1 VSHHHHHHHDHTSK
15 NLGSAFLLN
24 LVFAIIEL
32 IGGLFT
38 NSVAILSDALHDFG
52 DSLTL
57 GLSWYFS
64 KLSNKHRNEEFTYG
78 YKRFNV
84 VGAIISSIVLL
95 TGSIFIVVETIP
107 RLTNPVR
114 PDTQG
119 MIILGILGVI
129 INGIAAFRLQKGHSI
144 TERAVYL
151 HLLED
156 VLGWVAT
163 LIGAIVMH
171 YTDIIIIDALLSILI
186 AVFILFNVF
195 KNLKQG
201 FNIILQGTPSN
212 LAINKVHA
220 AVSETRGVLG
230 FHDCRAWTLDGRE
243 HILSIHLIVKE
254 SSLSEI
260 EAIKKEVRSK
270 LLPLGVKHSTLEI
283 EVEGA
288 DCEVC

>member
-1 VSHHHHHHHDHTSK
+1 MSHNHHHHHHAQK
-15 NLGSAFLLN
+15 NLGTAFVLN
-24 LVFAIIEL
+24 LFFAIVEL

-64 KLSNKHRNEEFTYG
+64 KLSTKHRNDEFSYG

-107 RLTNPVR
+107 RLINPVR

-119 MIILGILGVI
+119 MIYLGILGVV
-129 INGIAAFRLQKGHSI
+129 INGIAAYRLQKGHSI

-163 LIGAIVMH
+163 LIGAVVMH
-171 YTDIIIIDALLSILI
+171 YTDFVVLDALLSILI
-186 AVFILFNVF
+186 AIFILFNVY
-195 KNLKQG
+195 KNLRHG
-201 FNIILQGTPSN
+201 FQIILQGTPADLDIQKIHDTLMST
-212 LAINKVHA
+212 
-220 AVSETRGVLG
+220 EGVLS
-230 FHDCRAWTLDGRE
+230 FHDCHVWSMDGQY
-243 HILSIHLIVKE
+243 HVLSVHLVTN
-254 SSLSEI
+254 EI
-260 EAIKKEVRSK
+260 SMDAIEEMKKSVRNRLK
-270 LLPLGVKHSTLEI
+270 PIGINHSTLE
-283 EVEGA
+283 VEKENA
-288 DCEVC
+288 DCESC

>member
-1 VSHHHHHHHDHTSK
+1 MSHNHHHHHHAQK
-15 NLGSAFLLN
+15 NLGTAFVLN
-24 LVFAIIEL
+24 LFFAIVEL

-64 KLSNKHRNEEFTYG
+64 KLSTKHRNDEFSYG

-107 RLTNPVR
+107 RLINPVR

-119 MIILGILGVI
+119 MIYLGILGVV
-129 INGIAAFRLQKGHSI
+129 INGIAAYRLQKGHSI

-163 LIGAIVMH
+163 LIGAVVMH
-171 YTDIIIIDALLSILI
+171 YTDFVVLDALLSILI
-186 AVFILFNVF
+186 AIFILFNVY
-195 KNLKQG
+195 KNLRHG
-201 FNIILQGTPSN
+201 FQIILQGTPVD
-212 LAINKVHA
+212 LDIQKVHDTLM
-220 AVSETRGVLG
+220 STKGVLG
-230 FHDCRAWTLDGRE
+230 FHDCHVWSMDGQY
-243 HILSIHLIVKE
+243 HVLSVHLVTNEVSIDA
-254 SSLSEI
+254 I
-260 EAIKKEVRSK
+260 EEMKKSVRTRLK
-270 LLPLGVKHSTLEI
+270 PIGINHSTLE
-283 EVEGA
+283 VEKENA
-288 DCEVC
+288 DCESC

>member
-1 VSHHHHHHHDHTSK
+1 VGHLHHDHTSK
-15 NLGSAFLLN
+15 NIGTAFVLN
-24 LVFAIIEL
+24 LVFAVIEL

-64 KLSNKHRNEEFTYG
+64 KLSKKRSNAEFTYG

-84 VGAIISSIVLL
+84 IGAIISSIVLL
-95 TGSIFIVVETIP
+95 TGSIFIIIETIP
-107 RLTNPVR
+107 RLLNPVQ

-119 MIILGILGVI
+119 MIWLGILGVMV
-129 INGIAAFRLQKGHSI
+129 NGIAAFKLQQGHSI

-171 YTDIIIIDALLSILI
+171 YTDFAIIDALLSILI
-186 AVFILFNVF
+186 AIFILFNVF
-195 KNLKQG
+195 KNLRQG
-201 FNIILQGTPSN
+201 FNIILQGTPTN
-212 LAINKVHA
+212 LDIEAVHK
-220 AVSETRGVLG
+220 AVQETNGVNG
-230 FHDCRAWTLDGRE
+230 FHDCRAWTMDGQD
-243 HILSIHLIVKE
+243 HILSIHLVVKE
-254 SSLSEI
+254 SSLMEI
-260 EAIKKEVRSK
+260 EGIKKEVRDK

-288 DCEVC
+288 DCEAC